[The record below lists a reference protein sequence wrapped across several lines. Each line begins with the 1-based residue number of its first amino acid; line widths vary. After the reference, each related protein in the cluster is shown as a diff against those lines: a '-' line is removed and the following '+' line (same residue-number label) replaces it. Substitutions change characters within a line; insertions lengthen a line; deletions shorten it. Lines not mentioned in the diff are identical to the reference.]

1 MKTELG
7 YYTVN
12 NISFG
17 TNKVSAVLEAQKT
30 GAEVGWYFFDESFK
44 KANWLVE
51 PTLTLDQLYE
61 IRARQI
67 RDAYDYVIIFL
78 SGGADSNNVIRSFLN
93 NNIHVDEVVALIPE
107 SGLKNYNWNDKDF
120 SAGNVMS
127 ETKYAQY
134 PILHEVSTKSSKT
147 KITVLDFFDD
157 IVNMES
163 DSWIYESEGDLIG
176 MTGARY
182 GRLDSLTHVK
192 NLAEQGKRIASVW
205 GTDKPIVGFSP
216 HNSDVNFVLVDIPVY
231 LSKYPFKNVYQN
243 VDRVLFYWS
252 PDLPELMVKQA
263 HVVAKEMH
271 KPENIHIYNAV
282 VNQGKKLFK
291 PTDLSTDAILSN
303 ILTINSESISYS
315 PKTIYQRGIVPF
327 IYPNTHDPDLF
338 QSRKFETGQTFLSA
352 FNNWIK
358 DLHDG
363 TRIMQMIT
371 SDFSLFYKNI
381 SPKYLNPNK
390 TGFNV
395 CRKIFKIGS
404 HDDFKPLTK

>member
-1 MKTELG
+1 MPTYVGFSTIGANEPKT
-7 YYTVN
+7 
-12 NISFG
+12 
-17 TNKVSAVLEAQKT
+17 TNASTGIDGGVGGVLKPVIPGKKYRIVDEA
-30 GAEVGWYFFDESFK
+30 
-44 KANWLVE
+44 LV
-51 PTLTLDQLYE
+51 
-61 IRARQI
+61 I
-67 RDAYDYVIIFL
+67 RDFINVLKVNSQPDSSLPMGSDNVLTIIDQPVL
-78 SGGADSNNVIRSFLN
+78 SDGLVDDFQVVVSFDRTGGDIAPVN
-93 NNIHVDEVVALIPE
+93 P
-107 SGLKNYNWNDKDF
+107 
-120 SAGNVMS
+120 
-127 ETKYAQY
+127 
-134 PILHEVSTKSSKT
+134 
-147 KITVLDFFDD
+147 DFFDD

-163 DSWIYESEGDLIG
+163 DAWIYESEGDLIG

-216 HNSDVNFVLVDIPVY
+216 TSSDVNFLLVDSPVY
-231 LSKYPFKNVYQN
+231 LPKYPFKNVYAN

-252 PDLPELMVKQA
+252 DELPELMVKQA
-263 HVVAKEMH
+263 HVVAKEIH

-291 PTDLSTDAILSN
+291 PSNLSTDTILSN
-303 ILTINSESISYS
+303 ILTINSESMSYS
-315 PKTIYQRGIVPF
+315 PKTVYQRGIVPF

-338 QSRKFETGQTFLSA
+338 QSRKFESGQTFHSA

-358 DLHDG
+358 DLHGD

-371 SDFSLFYKNI
+371 SDFSLFYRRI